1 MNENYNIQEA
11 GKEIELLAQKPSN
24 KEESLMSVDNDSNS
38 MKKKER
44 KRVKRLSAE
53 LVDDDVTDVEIL
65 ETILRSSEMGSTK
78 IERDTALIKLSIK
91 ALSRV
96 VRDCSKKTGK
106 RFPDASDVAEYLKD

>member
-1 MNENYNIQEA
+1 MNENDNLQESSDEN
-11 GKEIELLAQKPSN
+11 KKLAQTLVDK
-24 KEESLMSVDNDSNS
+24 KEGLMSATNDLTP
-38 MKKKER
+38 MKKKGN

-96 VRDCSKKTGK
+96 VRDYSKKTGK
-106 RFPDASDVAEYLKD
+106 RFPDALDVAEYLKD